1 LLQRR
6 APAVRGV
13 DGQQPRAAHIS
24 TWHEIFANDR
34 VRRGTWSSVAKLV
47 QTPTDL
53 STEKNGKK
61 AGGRGTLLP
70 GTVEAKPRQTESIHQ
85 RKFVI
90 TLAAAED

>member
-1 LLQRR
+1 
-6 APAVRGV
+6 
-13 DGQQPRAAHIS
+13 
-24 TWHEIFANDR
+24 
-34 VRRGTWSSVAKLV
+34 VAKLV